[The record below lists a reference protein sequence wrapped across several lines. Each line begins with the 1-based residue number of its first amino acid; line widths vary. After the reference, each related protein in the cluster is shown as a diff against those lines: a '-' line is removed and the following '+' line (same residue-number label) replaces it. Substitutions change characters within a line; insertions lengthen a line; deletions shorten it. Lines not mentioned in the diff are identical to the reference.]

1 MTQQQV
7 IPEAAVEAAAKA
19 YYEASLS
26 PMEDDGEGPIYTPMS
41 WERMDGAY
49 RNATYVFPMRLALE
63 AAAPHMLSH
72 EREEARLAHVDAV
85 VNAETVDKLNTAIE
99 AVLDIS
105 NVRMDSEHGDPT
117 FVAGWEAALEEVNAR
132 IKESTGGSDNE

>member
-1 MTQQQV
+1 V
-7 IPEAAVEAAAKA
+7 IPDAAVEAAARA

-63 AAAPHMLSH
+63 AAAPHMLPDLAAIVGEAWDDGNCVGLDGWVGPARGEPVDRDALSYR
-72 EREEARLAHVDAV
+72 ER
-85 VNAETVDKLNTAIE
+85 AIRKY
-99 AVLDIS
+99 A
-105 NVRMDSEHGDPT
+105 
-117 FVAGWEAALEEVNAR
+117 
-132 IKESTGGSDNE
+132 K